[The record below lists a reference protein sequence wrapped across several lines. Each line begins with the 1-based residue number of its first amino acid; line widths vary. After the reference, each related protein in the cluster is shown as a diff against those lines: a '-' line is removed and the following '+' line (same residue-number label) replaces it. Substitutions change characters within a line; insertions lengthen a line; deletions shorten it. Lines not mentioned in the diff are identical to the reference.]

1 MVDTVVIDN
10 GTGYCKA
17 GFSGEEGPRA
27 LLRTVV
33 GRPKLNNSNDF
44 YVGCDAIEKKG
55 ILNLNYP
62 MEHGII
68 TDWDDMEKVWKH
80 IFDDELKIDPSEHNV
95 LLTEAAMVS
104 KFQREKM
111 VQIMFEQFK
120 TPGLYISNPATLSLY
135 SSGKLTG
142 LVCESGEGVTQCV
155 PVLDGYALCHE
166 INRMYFGGRD
176 ITDYLVKLLNKA
188 GYPLMTNSERE
199 IAREIK
205 EKLCYVFNYEMKT
218 HKEINYEMPDGS
230 QIKIK
235 EQILS
240 EQILSAPEILFYPEM
255 CGREEGGI
263 TQKCYESI
271 QKSDIDIRKELY
283 GCIVI
288 SGGNT
293 MFNGLPER
301 LKRDV
306 RALAPESMKE
316 QVRVIAGPERKYAA
330 WLGGAILSSVSTS
343 SSEFMVTKDEYD
355 ESGSQI
361 VHKKCRD

>member
-68 TDWDDMEKVWKH
+68 TDWDDMEKVWEH
-80 IFDDELKIDPSEHNV
+80 IFNNELKIDPSEHNV
-95 LLTEAAMVS
+95 LLTEAAMIS

-111 VQIMFEQFK
+111 VQIMFDKFK
-120 TPGLYISNPATLSLY
+120 IPGLYISNPATLSLY

-142 LVCESGEGVTQCV
+142 IVCESGEGVTQCV

-205 EKLCYVFNYEMKT
+205 EKLCYVFNSEMKT
-218 HKEINYEMPDGS
+218 HKEINYKMPDGS

-235 EQILS
+235 EQSL
-240 EQILSAPEILFYPEM
+240 EAPEILFHPEM

-263 TQKCYESI
+263 AQKCYESI

-283 GCIVI
+283 ECIVI

-301 LKRDV
+301 LKWGV
-306 RALAPESMKE
+306 RALAPESMKK
-316 QVRVIAGPERKYAA
+316 QVEVIALERKYAA
-330 WLGGAILSSVSTS
+330 WLGGALISSFKGFS
-343 SSEFMVTKDEYD
+343 FNWVTKDEYE
-355 ESGSQI
+355 ESGSRI
-361 VHKKCRD
+361 VHKKCLEWLI

>member
-33 GRPKLNNSNDF
+33 GRPKANNSNDF
-44 YVGCDAIEKKG
+44 YVGFLAVEKKG
-55 ILNLNYP
+55 LLNLNYP

-68 TDWDDMEKVWKH
+68 TDWDDMEKVWEH
-80 IFDDELKIDPSEHNV
+80 IFNDVLKIDPSEHNV
-95 LLTEAAMVS
+95 LLTEAAMNS

-111 VQIMFEQFK
+111 VQIMFERFK
-120 TPGLYISNPATLSLY
+120 TPNLYIINPATLSLY

-155 PVLDGYALCHE
+155 PFKDGCALSHA

-240 EQILSAPEILFYPEM
+240 EQILSAPEILFHPEM

-263 TQKCYESI
+263 AQKCYESI
-271 QKSDIDIRKELY
+271 QKSDSNIRKQLY
-283 GCIVI
+283 GCII
-288 SGGNT
+288 LSGGNT

-301 LKRDV
+301 LKMDV

-316 QVRVIAGPERKYAA
+316 QVKVIANPEYAA
-330 WLGGAILSSVSTS
+330 WLGGAIISSVSTFS
-343 SSEFMVTKDEYD
+343 SMWITRNEYD
-355 ESGSQI
+355 ESGSRI
-361 VHKKCRD
+361 VHKKC

>member
-17 GFSGEEGPRA
+17 GFSGDKGPRA

-33 GRPKLNNSNDF
+33 GRPKANNSNDF
-44 YVGCDAIEKKG
+44 YVGSLAVEKKG

-80 IFDDELKIDPSEHNV
+80 IFSDELKIDPSVHNV
-95 LLTEAAMVS
+95 LLTEAAMTS

-111 VQIMFEQFK
+111 VQIMFERFK
-120 TPGLYISNPATLSLY
+120 TPGVYIINPATLSLY
-135 SSGKLTG
+135 ASGKFTG
-142 LVCESGEGVTQCV
+142 LVCESGEGVTKCV
-155 PVLDGYALCHE
+155 PVFDGYAIHDA
-166 INRMYFGGRD
+166 INKMYFGGRD

-205 EKLCYVFNYEMKT
+205 EKLCDVFNYEMKT

-240 EQILSAPEILFYPEM
+240 EQILSAPEILFHPEM

-263 TQKCYESI
+263 VEKCYESI
-271 QKSDIDIRKELY
+271 QKSDIDIQKELY
-283 GCIVI
+283 GCII
-288 SGGNT
+288 LSGGNT
-293 MFNGLPER
+293 MFTNFTER
-301 LKRDV
+301 FWYELRKRV
-306 RALAPESMKE
+306 PESIKE
-316 QVRVIAGPERKYAA
+316 QVKVIASPDRQNIA
-330 WLGGAILSSVSTS
+330 WIGGSILSSISTFGS
-343 SSEFMVTKDEYD
+343 LLITRDEYD
-355 ESGSQI
+355 ESGSRI
-361 VHKKCRD
+361 VHKKCSE